1 MKVQDAIESRQ
12 SIREFSNKIVKFG
25 EVLEAIDAANHA
37 PFAGNINN
45 LKFIIV
51 GENDNKKIIAEHA
64 QQYWISDASWI
75 VVVCSEIKK
84 LENLY
89 QDYAETYSK
98 QQAGAAI
105 ENMLIRLTDLGLA
118 SCWIGSFAEQ
128 GIKTHFKIPNDWK
141 IEALITIGHPKNKPK
156 KPTRKV
162 ALETKIFW
170 EKWNE
175 KKKPQSYPNKDPST
189 YYGIGMKR

>member
-1 MKVQDAIESRQ
+1 MKTQDAIESRT
-12 SIREFSNKIVKFG
+12 SIREFSNKPVKFG

-51 GENDNKKIIAEHA
+51 GENANKQMLAEHA
-64 QQYWISDASWI
+64 QQYWISDSSWVI
-75 VVVCSEIKK
+75 IVCSEEKK
-84 LENLY
+84 LLQLY
-89 QDYAETYSK
+89 DERGKNYAK

-118 SCWIGSFAEQ
+118 SCWIGSFADKT
-128 GIKTHFKIPNDWK
+128 IKAQFEIPDTWE
-141 IEALITIGHPKNKPK
+141 IEALIALGYPKNKTK

-162 ALETKIFW
+162 SLETKIFW
-170 EKWNE
+170 DKWNE
-175 KKKPQSYPNKDPST
+175 KKKPQKYPNNDPST
-189 YYGIGMKR
+189 YYGIGWKR